1 MLPGTA
7 LPLQSDLMG
16 HCKAAS
22 RAGAEWTRL
31 MELLCG
37 TQGDSLVMS
46 TLFESWASGTALC
59 MCQLQPASGAA
70 RGPLLLKALLYRE
83 DG

>member
-16 HCKAAS
+16 HCKAAP

-46 TLFESWASGTALC
+46 TLFESWVSVCANCNLQVGLPEVLC
-59 MCQLQPASGAA
+59 S
-70 RGPLLLKALLYRE
+70 
-83 DG
+83 